1 MVFARFKSGWPQIFW
16 WHLLAFGRAMNARV
30 PQAACLQTT
39 HSIPDFKQN
48 PRAQSLR
55 ESVRRVSR
63 ANPGDGC

>member
-16 WHLLAFGRAMNARV
+16 RLLAFGRVMKDRV

-55 ESVRRVSR
+55 ESIRRISR